1 MEIASIKEHFQ
12 ALVGNSDLV
21 NHFEFISGDDD
32 GPYLN
37 FMYGTTDP
45 TALWQQIQVK
55 IYENEEI
62 GQAMKES
69 SMAMCSSKERWDDY
83 LLLFHFEPT
92 VQDRRAKFL
101 TSQPALCLGAQMG
114 AIGGY

>member
-1 MEIASIKEHFQ
+1 MRSLTIQVQPDLMPRMEIASIQEHFQ

-21 NHFEFISGDDD
+21 NHFEFVSGDDD

-37 FMYGTTDP
+37 FMYDTMDP
-45 TALWQQIQVK
+45 AALWQQIQVT

-69 SMAMCSSKERWDDY
+69 SMAMCSSEEGWDDY
-83 LLLFHFEPT
+83 LLLFHFDPT
-92 VQDRRAKFL
+92 VQTDEPNF
-101 TSQPALCLGAQMG
+101 
-114 AIGGY
+114 